1 MEEILDGEK
10 NVMEYLKL
18 LFISKRE
25 YEQRK
30 EILLKKEVESEM
42 RRMCTFSDAVW
53 ERGKNEGILSNSIKN
68 IQNLIQNHVVSS
80 IEEAMDLLGV
90 EASLRPSI
98 LQSIQIH

>member
-10 NVMEYLKL
+10 NVMEYLEL

-53 ERGKNEGILSNSIKN
+53 ERGKNEGIFANSIKN